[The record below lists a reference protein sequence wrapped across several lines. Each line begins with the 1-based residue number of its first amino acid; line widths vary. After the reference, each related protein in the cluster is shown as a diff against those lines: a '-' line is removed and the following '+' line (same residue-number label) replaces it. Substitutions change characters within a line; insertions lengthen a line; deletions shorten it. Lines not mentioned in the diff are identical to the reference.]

1 MGFAVIGVIMLSQS
15 MNLSDIVDA
24 QESLWFIVYQ
34 PLGFF
39 IFFIAGLAE
48 AQRIPFDLGE
58 AEGDLGA
65 GYHTEYSGMRFSFF
79 MISEYLVMLT
89 ISVLCVL
96 LFFGGWHG
104 VLIPLPA
111 PIWFAL
117 KVGFF
122 IYLFMWFRFTFP
134 RYRYDQ
140 LMSIGWKVLVP
151 LSILNILITGIFIY

>member
-1 MGFAVIGVIMLSQS
+1 L
-15 MNLSDIVDA
+15 
-24 QESLWFIVYQ
+24 
-34 PLGFF
+34 
-39 IFFIAGLAE
+39 
-48 AQRIPFDLGE
+48 
-58 AEGDLGA
+58 
-65 GYHTEYSGMRFSFF
+65 
-79 MISEYLVMLT
+79 
-89 ISVLCVL
+89 
-96 LFFGGWHG
+96 
-104 VLIPLPA
+104 LIPLPA